1 MQTNRKDSMRGLF
14 AMYVV
19 AECANFTGAS
29 GGFDLRIRLHLL
41 GYDFKRHVTGDIT
54 LAKVWEIGFLRNLRH

>member
-1 MQTNRKDSMRGLF
+1 
-14 AMYVV
+14 MYVV